1 MRTFTWIAST
11 AAALASTCIP
21 ALAAAQSVESFYN
34 GKTVTLVIGSGV
46 AGGTDAWART
56 LAKHIGRH
64 IPGNPPVVPVN
75 MPGAGGLKMTNYI
88 YNAAPKDGTSFG
100 NPNGGILLEPLLGG
114 QGANF
119 DATKLS
125 WIGSPDRDTTV
136 CVARRDAE
144 VQSVDDLRTKELI
157 VGSTGSGG
165 NTHLYPTFFA
175 NMFGMKIKVIQGYKG
190 TSDILL
196 AVERGEV
203 MGMCSSH
210 DPLTQQPAYKAGK
223 LRILFQATLTPDKAI
238 DAPVPTSFIT
248 NEIQRQALE
257 FVVAREDIGRPFF
270 APPNIPQDRLDALR
284 RAFDATMKDPGFLAD
299 AKKQNFNIVASTGE
313 QLSDII
319 ARIFKTS
326 PDVIRIAAEALGH
339 GK

>member
-1 MRTFTWIAST
+1 MLKSRFVIAI
-11 AAALASTCIP
+11 AAALVAAAMP
-21 ALAAAQSVESFYN
+21 AAAQSVAGFYK
-34 GKTVTLVIGSGV
+34 GKTVSLYIGSGV
-46 AGGTDAWART
+46 AGGTDAWSRT

-64 IPGNPPVVPVN
+64 IPGNPSVVPVN
-75 MPGAGGLKMTNYI
+75 MPGAGGLKMTNFI
-88 YNAAPKDGTSFG
+88 FNAAPKDGTAFG
-100 NPNGGILLEPLLGG
+100 NPNGGIVLEPLLGG

-144 VQSVDDLRTKELI
+144 VQSVDDLRTKELV

-175 NMFGMKIKVIQGYKG
+175 NMFGMRIKVIQGYKG

-203 MGMCSSH
+203 MGMCSSF
-210 DPLTQQPAYKAGK
+210 DPLTQQPVYKAGK
-223 LRILFQATLTPDKAI
+223 LRVLFQAALTPNKQI
-238 DAPVPTSFIT
+238 DAPVPTSFLT
-248 NEIQRQALE
+248 NETQRQALE

-270 APPNIPQDRLDALR
+270 APPDIPPDRLQALR
-284 RAFDATMKDPGFLAD
+284 RAFDGTMQDVDFLAD
-299 AKKQNFNIVASTGE
+299 AKRQRFNVVASTGE
-313 QLSDII
+313 DLSEII
-319 ARIFKTS
+319 ARIHKT
-326 PDVIRIAAEALGH
+326 PPEVIRLAAKALGH
-339 GK
+339 RK